1 MTNAPPSAAPRECIA
16 APAVTCPL
24 TSFQRAM
31 LTWERLHP
39 YNAVHAL
46 CLRATPDIDRL
57 AAAIRAVGTRVGIG
71 ELEVAPDE
79 RSLRY
84 APLRAVNVASG
95 VELAAAAEAGLNA
108 AFDTRPGSPFLWSV
122 AGAADGAAHWLV
134 LAYRHVAADA
144 HAIQAFLA
152 AVVNEYLA
160 LAAPPAP
167 LTIEAPPAALALDP
181 PLGAARLAAGLW
193 RTLRVFRR
201 MKRAHKM
208 PDERDQGD
216 ATGVVLRRA
225 SAGLIDRLRARCRAA
240 PAGLND
246 VLLAAFGAAI
256 AARTPDRHT
265 SRRRR
270 KIALGSVMN
279 LRRAAA
285 AELSD
290 YFGVC
295 LGDMLVLLDEP
306 DAGMDVLVPAVA
318 RQTRAR
324 KAQARA
330 GVAASS
336 TFFVRRVWPLFF
348 IPHTRR
354 SYRKLLPFCG
364 GVSTFVAAPQ
374 RFGPAEAYIQ
384 RYVRAC
390 PCGPATPLLLGP
402 TVWGDQLEL
411 SLVHRHSCMRADAA
425 AALLADVEARLE
437 QWSGGAAAVVSPPG
451 GSALQQS

>member
-1 MTNAPPSAAPRECIA
+1 MTRVASFAAQRDSATA
-16 APAVTCPL
+16 ATAYCPL
-24 TSFQRAM
+24 TAFQRAM

-46 CLRATPDIDRL
+46 CLRARPDVERL

-71 ELEVAPDE
+71 ELDVAPDE

-84 APLRAVNVASG
+84 APLRAVHVASG

-108 AFDTRPGSPFLWSV
+108 VFGTRPSSPFLWYV
-122 AGAADGAAHWLV
+122 ANAADGAAHWLV

-144 HAIQAFLA
+144 HAVQAFLA

-160 LAAPPAP
+160 LAAPPTQ
-167 LTIEAPPAALALDP
+167 LTIAAPQAALALDP
-181 PLGAARLAAGLW
+181 PLNAARLATGLV

-216 ATGVVLRRA
+216 ATGVVLRPTT
-225 SAGLIDRLRARCRAA
+225 AGLVDRLRTRCRAEQV
-240 PAGLND
+240 GLND
-246 VLLAAFGAAI
+246 VLLAALGAAI

-270 KIALGSVMN
+270 KIALGSVRN
-279 LRRAAA
+279 LRRGAAS
-285 AELSD
+285 ELSD

-295 LGDMLVLLDEP
+295 LSDMLVLLDEP
-306 DAGMDVLVPAVA
+306 DAGMDALVRAVA
-318 RQTRAR
+318 RQTAER
-324 KAQARA
+324 KRHQGG
-330 GVAASS
+330 GVAAYS
-336 TFFVRRVWPLFF
+336 TFFVRRIWPLFF
-348 IPHTRR
+348 IRHTRR

-374 RFGPAEAYIQ
+374 RFGPAAAYVE

-402 TVWGDQLEL
+402 TFWGDQLEL
-411 SLVHRHSCMRADAA
+411 SLVHRYSCMRTKAA
-425 AALLADVEARLE
+425 AALLADVETRLE
-437 QWSGGAAAVVSPPG
+437 RWSAIAAGPGDAVLHPG
-451 GSALQQS
+451 